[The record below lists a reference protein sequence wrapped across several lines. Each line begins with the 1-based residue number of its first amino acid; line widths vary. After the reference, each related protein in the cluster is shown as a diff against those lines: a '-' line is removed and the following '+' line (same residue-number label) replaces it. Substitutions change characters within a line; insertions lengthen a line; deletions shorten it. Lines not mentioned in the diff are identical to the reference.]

1 MPLLK
6 AGLVL
11 LVFAAATAILA
22 RLARG
27 AAGPWATLGA
37 LLLGR
42 ADRSGSRVDLRFAAD
57 RIRAFHEEQRR
68 HAMQSFG
75 RDGVGVQVRP
85 LARVGIY
92 VPGTAV
98 VYPSSVLMT
107 ALPARAAGVEEVLRH
122 FFATRPLAVITNK
135 PEAFSR
141 SILEGLGLAGY
152 FREILG
158 YDSVERKKP
167 HPEGILQV
175 LQGWG
180 VEPTRAVM
188 VGDSDHDIL
197 AGKAAGT
204 VTVAVAYG
212 FKSAEEL
219 LSAGPDYLIHDI
231 RELIELVAP

>member
-1 MPLLK
+1 MISADAICFDLDGTLIDSGDDLVQATIHSLHGLGIDPPPPEVIIGYVGGGARGLLQDSMGEAATPERLE
-6 AGLVL
+6 AGLAAFIDYYGSHL
-11 LVFAAATAILA
+11 LDH
-22 RLARG
+22 
-27 AAGPWATLGA
+27 TL
-37 LLLGR
+37 
-42 ADRSGSRVDLRFAAD
+42 
-57 RIRAFHEEQRR
+57 
-68 HAMQSFG
+68 
-75 RDGVGVQVRP
+75 P
-85 LARVGIY
+85 
-92 VPGTAV
+92 
-98 VYPSSVLMT
+98 YP
-107 ALPARAAGVEEVLRH
+107 GVEEVLRH

-141 SILEGLGLAGY
+141 TILEGLELAGY

-167 HPEGILQV
+167 HPEGILQA
-175 LQGWG
+175 LHGWG

-212 FKSAEEL
+212 FKSPEEL
-219 LSAGPDYLIHDI
+219 ASAGPDYLIHDI

>member
-1 MPLLK
+1 MSADALCFDLDGTLIDSADDLVQATIHSLHGLGIDPPPPEVIIGYVGGGARGLLQDSMGEAATPERLE
-6 AGLVL
+6 AGLAAFIDYYGAHL
-11 LVFAAATAILA
+11 LDHT
-22 RLARG
+22 
-27 AAGPWATLGA
+27 
-37 LLLGR
+37 
-42 ADRSGSRVDLRFAAD
+42 
-57 RIRAFHEEQRR
+57 
-68 HAMQSFG
+68 
-75 RDGVGVQVRP
+75 RP
-85 LARVGIY
+85 
-92 VPGTAV
+92 
-98 VYPSSVLMT
+98 YP
-107 ALPARAAGVEEVLRH
+107 GVEEVLRH

-141 SILEGLGLAGY
+141 TILEGLELAGY

-167 HPEGILQV
+167 HPEGILQA
-175 LQGWG
+175 LHGWG

-204 VTVAVAYG
+204 VTVAVVYG
-212 FKSAEEL
+212 FKSAEDL

>member
-1 MPLLK
+1 MISADALCFDLDGTLIDSAEDLIQATIHSLHGLGIDPPPPEVIIGYVGGGARGLLQGSMGEAATPERLE
-6 AGLVL
+6 AGLAAFIDYYGAHL
-11 LVFAAATAILA
+11 LDH
-22 RLARG
+22 
-27 AAGPWATLGA
+27 TL
-37 LLLGR
+37 
-42 ADRSGSRVDLRFAAD
+42 
-57 RIRAFHEEQRR
+57 
-68 HAMQSFG
+68 
-75 RDGVGVQVRP
+75 P
-85 LARVGIY
+85 
-92 VPGTAV
+92 
-98 VYPSSVLMT
+98 YP
-107 ALPARAAGVEEVLRH
+107 GVEEVLRH

-141 SILEGLGLAGY
+141 TILEGLGLAGY

-231 RELIELVAP
+231 RELIALVTP

>member
-1 MPLLK
+1 MISADALCFDLDGTLIDSAEDLVQATIHSLHGLGIDPPPPEVIIGYVGGGARGLLQGSMGEAATPERLE
-6 AGLVL
+6 AGLAAFIDYYGAHL
-11 LVFAAATAILA
+11 LDH
-22 RLARG
+22 
-27 AAGPWATLGA
+27 TL
-37 LLLGR
+37 
-42 ADRSGSRVDLRFAAD
+42 
-57 RIRAFHEEQRR
+57 
-68 HAMQSFG
+68 
-75 RDGVGVQVRP
+75 P
-85 LARVGIY
+85 
-92 VPGTAV
+92 
-98 VYPSSVLMT
+98 YP
-107 ALPARAAGVEEVLRH
+107 GVEEVLRH

-141 SILEGLGLAGY
+141 TILEGLGLAGY

-175 LQGWG
+175 LHGWG

>member
-1 MPLLK
+1 MISADALCFDLDGTLIDSGDDLVQATIHSLHGLGIDPPPPEVIIGYVGGGARGLLQDSMGEAATPERLE
-6 AGLVL
+6 AGLAAFIDYYGAHL
-11 LVFAAATAILA
+11 LDHT
-22 RLARG
+22 
-27 AAGPWATLGA
+27 
-37 LLLGR
+37 
-42 ADRSGSRVDLRFAAD
+42 
-57 RIRAFHEEQRR
+57 
-68 HAMQSFG
+68 
-75 RDGVGVQVRP
+75 RP
-85 LARVGIY
+85 
-92 VPGTAV
+92 
-98 VYPSSVLMT
+98 YP
-107 ALPARAAGVEEVLRH
+107 GVEEVLRH

-141 SILEGLGLAGY
+141 TILEGLELAGY

-167 HPEGILQV
+167 HPEGILQA
-175 LQGWG
+175 LHGWG

-212 FKSAEEL
+212 FKSEEEL

-231 RELIELVAP
+231 RELIELVVP

>member
-1 MPLLK
+1 MISADALCFDLDGTLIDSADDLVQATIHSLHGLGIDPPPPEVIIGYVGGGARGLLQGSMGEAATPERLD
-6 AGLVL
+6 AGLAAFIDYYGEHL
-11 LVFAAATAILA
+11 LDH
-22 RLARG
+22 
-27 AAGPWATLGA
+27 TL
-37 LLLGR
+37 
-42 ADRSGSRVDLRFAAD
+42 
-57 RIRAFHEEQRR
+57 
-68 HAMQSFG
+68 
-75 RDGVGVQVRP
+75 P
-85 LARVGIY
+85 
-92 VPGTAV
+92 
-98 VYPSSVLMT
+98 YP
-107 ALPARAAGVEEVLRH
+107 GVEEVLRH
-122 FFATRPLAVITNK
+122 FFATKPMGVVTNK

-167 HPEGILQV
+167 HPEGILQA
-175 LQGWG
+175 LHGWG

-212 FKSAEEL
+212 FKPPEEL

>member
-1 MPLLK
+1 MISADAICFDLDGTLIDSGDDLVQATIHSLHGLGIDPPPPEVIIGYVGGGARGLLQDSMGEAATPERLE
-6 AGLVL
+6 AGLAAFIDYYGAHL
-11 LVFAAATAILA
+11 LDH
-22 RLARG
+22 
-27 AAGPWATLGA
+27 TL
-37 LLLGR
+37 
-42 ADRSGSRVDLRFAAD
+42 
-57 RIRAFHEEQRR
+57 
-68 HAMQSFG
+68 
-75 RDGVGVQVRP
+75 P
-85 LARVGIY
+85 
-92 VPGTAV
+92 
-98 VYPSSVLMT
+98 YP
-107 ALPARAAGVEEVLRH
+107 GVEEVLRH

-141 SILEGLGLAGY
+141 TILEGLELAGY

-167 HPEGILQV
+167 HPEGILQA
-175 LQGWG
+175 LHGWG

-212 FKSAEEL
+212 FKSPEEL
-219 LSAGPDYLIHDI
+219 ASLGPDYLIHDI

>member
-1 MPLLK
+1 MISADALCFDLDGTLIDSGDDLVQATIHSLHGLGIDPPPPEVIIGYVGGGARGLLQDSMGEAATPERLE
-6 AGLVL
+6 AGLAAFIDYYGAHL
-11 LVFAAATAILA
+11 LDHTLA
-22 RLARG
+22 
-27 AAGPWATLGA
+27 
-37 LLLGR
+37 
-42 ADRSGSRVDLRFAAD
+42 
-57 RIRAFHEEQRR
+57 
-68 HAMQSFG
+68 
-75 RDGVGVQVRP
+75 
-85 LARVGIY
+85 
-92 VPGTAV
+92 
-98 VYPSSVLMT
+98 YP
-107 ALPARAAGVEEVLRH
+107 GVEEVLRH

-141 SILEGLGLAGY
+141 TILEGLGLAGY

-167 HPEGILQV
+167 HPEGILQA
-175 LQGWG
+175 LHGWG

>member
-1 MPLLK
+1 MGEAATPGRLE
-6 AGLVL
+6 AGLAVFIDYYGAHL
-11 LVFAAATAILA
+11 LDH
-22 RLARG
+22 
-27 AAGPWATLGA
+27 TL
-37 LLLGR
+37 
-42 ADRSGSRVDLRFAAD
+42 
-57 RIRAFHEEQRR
+57 
-68 HAMQSFG
+68 
-75 RDGVGVQVRP
+75 P
-85 LARVGIY
+85 
-92 VPGTAV
+92 
-98 VYPSSVLMT
+98 YP
-107 ALPARAAGVEEVLRH
+107 GVEEVLRH

-141 SILEGLGLAGY
+141 TILEGLGLAGY

-167 HPEGILQV
+167 HPEGIL
-175 LQGWG
+175 LALHGWG

-212 FKSAEEL
+212 FKSSEEL

>member
-1 MPLLK
+1 MISADALCFDLDGTLIDSGDDLVQATIHSLHGLGIDPPPPEVIIGYVGGGARGLLQDSMGEAATPERLD
-6 AGLVL
+6 AGLAAFIDYYGAHL
-11 LVFAAATAILA
+11 LDH
-22 RLARG
+22 
-27 AAGPWATLGA
+27 TL
-37 LLLGR
+37 
-42 ADRSGSRVDLRFAAD
+42 
-57 RIRAFHEEQRR
+57 
-68 HAMQSFG
+68 
-75 RDGVGVQVRP
+75 P
-85 LARVGIY
+85 
-92 VPGTAV
+92 
-98 VYPSSVLMT
+98 YP
-107 ALPARAAGVEEVLRH
+107 GVEEVLRH

-141 SILEGLGLAGY
+141 TILEGLGLAGY

-167 HPEGILQV
+167 HPEGIL
-175 LQGWG
+175 LALHGWG

-212 FKSAEEL
+212 FKSSEEL

>member
-1 MPLLK
+1 MISADALCFDLDGTLIDSADDLVQATIHSLHGLGIDPPPPEVIIGYVGGGARGLLQGSMGEAATPGRLE
-6 AGLVL
+6 AGLAVFIDYYGAHL
-11 LVFAAATAILA
+11 LDH
-22 RLARG
+22 
-27 AAGPWATLGA
+27 TL
-37 LLLGR
+37 
-42 ADRSGSRVDLRFAAD
+42 
-57 RIRAFHEEQRR
+57 
-68 HAMQSFG
+68 
-75 RDGVGVQVRP
+75 P
-85 LARVGIY
+85 
-92 VPGTAV
+92 
-98 VYPSSVLMT
+98 YP
-107 ALPARAAGVEEVLRH
+107 GVEEVLRH

-141 SILEGLGLAGY
+141 TILEGLGLAGY

-167 HPEGILQV
+167 HPEGIL
-175 LQGWG
+175 LALHGWG

-212 FKSAEEL
+212 FKSSEEL

>member
-1 MPLLK
+1 MISADAICFDLDGTLIDSGDDLVQATIHSLHGLGIDPPPPEVIIGYVGGGARGLLQDSMGEAATPERLE
-6 AGLVL
+6 AGLAAFIDYYGAHL
-11 LVFAAATAILA
+11 LDH
-22 RLARG
+22 
-27 AAGPWATLGA
+27 TL
-37 LLLGR
+37 
-42 ADRSGSRVDLRFAAD
+42 
-57 RIRAFHEEQRR
+57 
-68 HAMQSFG
+68 
-75 RDGVGVQVRP
+75 P
-85 LARVGIY
+85 
-92 VPGTAV
+92 
-98 VYPSSVLMT
+98 YP
-107 ALPARAAGVEEVLRH
+107 GVEEVLRH

-141 SILEGLGLAGY
+141 TILEGLELAGY

-167 HPEGILQV
+167 HPEGILQA
-175 LQGWG
+175 LHGWG

-212 FKSAEEL
+212 FKSPEEL
-219 LSAGPDYLIHDI
+219 ASAGPDYLIHDI

>member
-1 MPLLK
+1 MISADALCFDLDGTLIDSGDDLVQATIHSLHGLGIDPPPPEVIIGYVGGGARGLLQDSMGEAATPERLE
-6 AGLVL
+6 AGLAAFIDYYGAHL
-11 LVFAAATAILA
+11 LDH
-22 RLARG
+22 
-27 AAGPWATLGA
+27 TL
-37 LLLGR
+37 
-42 ADRSGSRVDLRFAAD
+42 
-57 RIRAFHEEQRR
+57 
-68 HAMQSFG
+68 
-75 RDGVGVQVRP
+75 P
-85 LARVGIY
+85 
-92 VPGTAV
+92 
-98 VYPSSVLMT
+98 YP
-107 ALPARAAGVEEVLRH
+107 GVEEVLRH

-141 SILEGLGLAGY
+141 TILEGLELAGY

-167 HPEGILQV
+167 HPEGILQA
-175 LQGWG
+175 LHGWG

-212 FKSAEEL
+212 FKSPEEL
-219 LSAGPDYLIHDI
+219 ASLGPDYLIHDI

>member
-1 MPLLK
+1 MISADAICFDLDGTLIDSGDDLVQATIHSLHGLGIDPPPPEVIIGYVGGGARGLLQDSMGEAATPERLE
-6 AGLVL
+6 AGLAAFIDYYGAHL
-11 LVFAAATAILA
+11 LDHT
-22 RLARG
+22 
-27 AAGPWATLGA
+27 
-37 LLLGR
+37 
-42 ADRSGSRVDLRFAAD
+42 
-57 RIRAFHEEQRR
+57 
-68 HAMQSFG
+68 
-75 RDGVGVQVRP
+75 RP
-85 LARVGIY
+85 
-92 VPGTAV
+92 
-98 VYPSSVLMT
+98 YP
-107 ALPARAAGVEEVLRH
+107 GVEEVLRH

-141 SILEGLGLAGY
+141 TILEGLGLAGY

-167 HPEGILQV
+167 HPEGIL
-175 LQGWG
+175 LALHGWG

-212 FKSAEEL
+212 FKSSEEL

>member
-1 MPLLK
+1 MISADAICFDLDGTLIDSGDDLVQATIHSLHGLGIDPPPPEVIIGYVGGGARGLLQDSMGEAATPERLD
-6 AGLVL
+6 AGLAAFIDYYGAHL
-11 LVFAAATAILA
+11 LDH
-22 RLARG
+22 
-27 AAGPWATLGA
+27 TL
-37 LLLGR
+37 
-42 ADRSGSRVDLRFAAD
+42 
-57 RIRAFHEEQRR
+57 
-68 HAMQSFG
+68 
-75 RDGVGVQVRP
+75 P
-85 LARVGIY
+85 
-92 VPGTAV
+92 
-98 VYPSSVLMT
+98 YP
-107 ALPARAAGVEEVLRH
+107 GVEEVLRH

-141 SILEGLGLAGY
+141 TILEGLGLAGY

-167 HPEGILQV
+167 HPEGILQA
-175 LQGWG
+175 LHGWG

>member
-1 MPLLK
+1 MISADAICFDLDGTLIDSGDDLVQATIHSLHGLGIDPPPPEVIIGYVGGGARGLLQDSMGEAATPERLE
-6 AGLVL
+6 AGLAAFIDYYGAHL
-11 LVFAAATAILA
+11 LDH
-22 RLARG
+22 
-27 AAGPWATLGA
+27 TL
-37 LLLGR
+37 
-42 ADRSGSRVDLRFAAD
+42 
-57 RIRAFHEEQRR
+57 
-68 HAMQSFG
+68 
-75 RDGVGVQVRP
+75 P
-85 LARVGIY
+85 
-92 VPGTAV
+92 
-98 VYPSSVLMT
+98 YP
-107 ALPARAAGVEEVLRH
+107 GVEEVLRH

-141 SILEGLGLAGY
+141 TILEGLGLAGY

-167 HPEGILQV
+167 HPEGIL
-175 LQGWG
+175 LALHGWG

-212 FKSAEEL
+212 FKSPEEL
-219 LSAGPDYLIHDI
+219 ASAGPDYLIHDI

>member
-1 MPLLK
+1 MISADALCFDLDGTLIDSGDDLVQATIHSLHGLGIDPPPPEVIIGYVGGGARGLLQGSLGEAATPERLE
-6 AGLVL
+6 AGLAAFIDYYGAHL
-11 LVFAAATAILA
+11 LDH
-22 RLARG
+22 
-27 AAGPWATLGA
+27 TL
-37 LLLGR
+37 
-42 ADRSGSRVDLRFAAD
+42 
-57 RIRAFHEEQRR
+57 
-68 HAMQSFG
+68 
-75 RDGVGVQVRP
+75 P
-85 LARVGIY
+85 
-92 VPGTAV
+92 
-98 VYPSSVLMT
+98 YP
-107 ALPARAAGVEEVLRH
+107 GVEEVLRH

-141 SILEGLGLAGY
+141 TILEGLGLAGY

-231 RELIELVAP
+231 RELIALVTP

>member
-1 MPLLK
+1 MISADALCFDLDGTLIDSADDLVQATIHSLHGLGIDPPPPEVIIGYVGGGARALLQGSMGEAATPDRLE
-6 AGLVL
+6 AGLAAFIDYYGAHL
-11 LVFAAATAILA
+11 LDH
-22 RLARG
+22 
-27 AAGPWATLGA
+27 TL
-37 LLLGR
+37 
-42 ADRSGSRVDLRFAAD
+42 
-57 RIRAFHEEQRR
+57 
-68 HAMQSFG
+68 
-75 RDGVGVQVRP
+75 P
-85 LARVGIY
+85 
-92 VPGTAV
+92 
-98 VYPSSVLMT
+98 YP
-107 ALPARAAGVEEVLRH
+107 GVEEVLRH

-141 SILEGLGLAGY
+141 TILEGLGLAGY

-167 HPEGILQV
+167 HPEGILQA
-175 LQGWG
+175 LHGWG

-212 FKSAEEL
+212 FKSEEEL

>member
-1 MPLLK
+1 MISADALCFDLDGTLIDSGDDLVQATIHSLHGLGIDPPPPEVIIGYVGGGARGLLQGSLGEAATPERLE
-6 AGLVL
+6 AGLAAFIDYYGAHL
-11 LVFAAATAILA
+11 LDH
-22 RLARG
+22 
-27 AAGPWATLGA
+27 TL
-37 LLLGR
+37 
-42 ADRSGSRVDLRFAAD
+42 
-57 RIRAFHEEQRR
+57 
-68 HAMQSFG
+68 
-75 RDGVGVQVRP
+75 P
-85 LARVGIY
+85 
-92 VPGTAV
+92 
-98 VYPSSVLMT
+98 YP
-107 ALPARAAGVEEVLRH
+107 GVEEVLRH

-141 SILEGLGLAGY
+141 TILEGLGLAGY

-180 VEPTRAVM
+180 AEPTRAVM

-231 RELIELVAP
+231 RELIALVTP

>member
-1 MPLLK
+1 MISADALCFDLDGTLIDSAEDLIQATIHSLHGLGIDPPPPEVIIGYVGGGARGLLQGSMGEAATPERLE
-6 AGLVL
+6 AGLAAFIDYYGAHL
-11 LVFAAATAILA
+11 LDH
-22 RLARG
+22 
-27 AAGPWATLGA
+27 TL
-37 LLLGR
+37 
-42 ADRSGSRVDLRFAAD
+42 
-57 RIRAFHEEQRR
+57 
-68 HAMQSFG
+68 
-75 RDGVGVQVRP
+75 P
-85 LARVGIY
+85 
-92 VPGTAV
+92 
-98 VYPSSVLMT
+98 YP
-107 ALPARAAGVEEVLRH
+107 GVEEVLRH

-141 SILEGLGLAGY
+141 TILEGLGLAGY

-212 FKSAEEL
+212 FKPPEEL
-219 LSAGPDYLIHDI
+219 ASLGPDYLIHDI
-231 RELIELVAP
+231 RELIALVTP

>member
-1 MPLLK
+1 MISADALCFDLDGTLIDSAEDLIQATIHSLHGLGIDPPPPEVIIGYVGGGARGLLQGSLGEAATPERLE
-6 AGLVL
+6 AGLAAFIDYYGAHL
-11 LVFAAATAILA
+11 LDH
-22 RLARG
+22 
-27 AAGPWATLGA
+27 TL
-37 LLLGR
+37 
-42 ADRSGSRVDLRFAAD
+42 
-57 RIRAFHEEQRR
+57 
-68 HAMQSFG
+68 
-75 RDGVGVQVRP
+75 P
-85 LARVGIY
+85 
-92 VPGTAV
+92 
-98 VYPSSVLMT
+98 YP
-107 ALPARAAGVEEVLRH
+107 GVEEVLRH

-141 SILEGLGLAGY
+141 TILEGLGLAGY

-212 FKSAEEL
+212 FKPPEEL
-219 LSAGPDYLIHDI
+219 ASLGPDYLIHDI
-231 RELIELVAP
+231 RELIALVTP

>member
-1 MPLLK
+1 MISADALCFDLDGTLIDSGDDLVQATIHSLHGLGIDPPPPEVIIGDVGGGARGLLQDSMGEAATPERLD
-6 AGLVL
+6 AGLAAFIDYYGAHL
-11 LVFAAATAILA
+11 LDH
-22 RLARG
+22 
-27 AAGPWATLGA
+27 TL
-37 LLLGR
+37 
-42 ADRSGSRVDLRFAAD
+42 
-57 RIRAFHEEQRR
+57 
-68 HAMQSFG
+68 
-75 RDGVGVQVRP
+75 P
-85 LARVGIY
+85 
-92 VPGTAV
+92 
-98 VYPSSVLMT
+98 YP
-107 ALPARAAGVEEVLRH
+107 GVEEVLRH

-141 SILEGLGLAGY
+141 TILEGLELAGY

-167 HPEGILQV
+167 HPEGILQA
-175 LQGWG
+175 LHGWG

>member
-1 MPLLK
+1 MISADALCFDLDGTLIDSGDDLVQATIHSLHGLGIDPPPPEVIIGYVGGGARGLLQGSLGEAATPERLE
-6 AGLVL
+6 AGLAAFIDYYGAHL
-11 LVFAAATAILA
+11 LDH
-22 RLARG
+22 
-27 AAGPWATLGA
+27 TL
-37 LLLGR
+37 
-42 ADRSGSRVDLRFAAD
+42 
-57 RIRAFHEEQRR
+57 
-68 HAMQSFG
+68 
-75 RDGVGVQVRP
+75 P
-85 LARVGIY
+85 
-92 VPGTAV
+92 
-98 VYPSSVLMT
+98 YP
-107 ALPARAAGVEEVLRH
+107 GVEEVLRH

-141 SILEGLGLAGY
+141 TILEGLGLAGY

-212 FKSAEEL
+212 FKPPEEL
-219 LSAGPDYLIHDI
+219 ASLGPDYLIHDI

>member
-1 MPLLK
+1 MISADALCFDLDGTLIDSGDDLVQATIHSLHGLGIDPPPPEVIIGYVGGGARGLLQDSMGEAATPERLE
-6 AGLVL
+6 AGLAAFIDYYGAHL
-11 LVFAAATAILA
+11 LDH
-22 RLARG
+22 
-27 AAGPWATLGA
+27 TL
-37 LLLGR
+37 
-42 ADRSGSRVDLRFAAD
+42 
-57 RIRAFHEEQRR
+57 
-68 HAMQSFG
+68 
-75 RDGVGVQVRP
+75 P
-85 LARVGIY
+85 
-92 VPGTAV
+92 
-98 VYPSSVLMT
+98 YP
-107 ALPARAAGVEEVLRH
+107 GVEEVLRH

-141 SILEGLGLAGY
+141 TILEGLGLAGY

-167 HPEGILQV
+167 HPEGILQA
-175 LQGWG
+175 LHGWG

-212 FKSAEEL
+212 FKSSEEL

>member
-1 MPLLK
+1 MISADALCFDLDGTLIDSADDLVQATIHSLHGLGIDPPPPEVIIGYVGGGARGLLQDSMGEAATPERLE
-6 AGLVL
+6 AGLAAFIDYYGAHL
-11 LVFAAATAILA
+11 LDH
-22 RLARG
+22 
-27 AAGPWATLGA
+27 TL
-37 LLLGR
+37 
-42 ADRSGSRVDLRFAAD
+42 
-57 RIRAFHEEQRR
+57 
-68 HAMQSFG
+68 
-75 RDGVGVQVRP
+75 P
-85 LARVGIY
+85 
-92 VPGTAV
+92 
-98 VYPSSVLMT
+98 YP
-107 ALPARAAGVEEVLRH
+107 GVEEVLRH

-141 SILEGLGLAGY
+141 TILEGLGLAGY

-167 HPEGILQV
+167 HPEGILQA
-175 LQGWG
+175 LHGWG

-212 FKSAEEL
+212 FKSSEEL

>member
-1 MPLLK
+1 MISADALCFDLDGTLIDSGDDLVQATIHSLHGLGIDPPPPEVIIGYVGGGARGLLQGSLGEAATPERLE
-6 AGLVL
+6 AGLAAFIDYYGAHL
-11 LVFAAATAILA
+11 LDH
-22 RLARG
+22 
-27 AAGPWATLGA
+27 TL
-37 LLLGR
+37 
-42 ADRSGSRVDLRFAAD
+42 
-57 RIRAFHEEQRR
+57 
-68 HAMQSFG
+68 
-75 RDGVGVQVRP
+75 P
-85 LARVGIY
+85 
-92 VPGTAV
+92 
-98 VYPSSVLMT
+98 YP
-107 ALPARAAGVEEVLRH
+107 GVEEVLRH

-141 SILEGLGLAGY
+141 TILEGLGLAGY

-219 LSAGPDYLIHDI
+219 ASLGPDYLIHDI
-231 RELIELVAP
+231 RELIALVTP

>member
-1 MPLLK
+1 MISADALCFDLDGTLIDSAEDLIQATIHSLHGLGIDPPPPEVIIGYVGGGARGLLQGSLGEAATPERLE
-6 AGLVL
+6 AGLAAFIDYYGAHL
-11 LVFAAATAILA
+11 LDH
-22 RLARG
+22 
-27 AAGPWATLGA
+27 TL
-37 LLLGR
+37 
-42 ADRSGSRVDLRFAAD
+42 
-57 RIRAFHEEQRR
+57 
-68 HAMQSFG
+68 
-75 RDGVGVQVRP
+75 P
-85 LARVGIY
+85 
-92 VPGTAV
+92 
-98 VYPSSVLMT
+98 YP
-107 ALPARAAGVEEVLRH
+107 GVEEVLRH

-141 SILEGLGLAGY
+141 TILEGLGLAGY

-180 VEPTRAVM
+180 AEPTRAVM

-212 FKSAEEL
+212 FKPPEEL
-219 LSAGPDYLIHDI
+219 ASLGPDYLIHDI
-231 RELIELVAP
+231 RELIALVTP

>member
-1 MPLLK
+1 MISADALCFDLDGTLIDSGDDLVQATIHSLHGLGIDPPPPEVIIGYVGGGARGLLQGSLGEAATPERLE
-6 AGLVL
+6 AGLAAFINYYGAHL
-11 LVFAAATAILA
+11 LDH
-22 RLARG
+22 
-27 AAGPWATLGA
+27 TL
-37 LLLGR
+37 
-42 ADRSGSRVDLRFAAD
+42 
-57 RIRAFHEEQRR
+57 
-68 HAMQSFG
+68 
-75 RDGVGVQVRP
+75 P
-85 LARVGIY
+85 
-92 VPGTAV
+92 
-98 VYPSSVLMT
+98 YP
-107 ALPARAAGVEEVLRH
+107 GVEEVLRH

-141 SILEGLGLAGY
+141 TILEGLGLAGY

-212 FKSAEEL
+212 FKPPEEL
-219 LSAGPDYLIHDI
+219 ASLGPDYLIHDI
-231 RELIELVAP
+231 RELIALVTP

>member
-1 MPLLK
+1 MISADALCFDLDGTLIDSGDDLVQATIHSLHGLGIDPPPPEVIIGYVGGGARGLLQGSLGEAATPERLE
-6 AGLVL
+6 AGLAAFIDYYGAHL
-11 LVFAAATAILA
+11 LDH
-22 RLARG
+22 
-27 AAGPWATLGA
+27 TL
-37 LLLGR
+37 
-42 ADRSGSRVDLRFAAD
+42 
-57 RIRAFHEEQRR
+57 
-68 HAMQSFG
+68 
-75 RDGVGVQVRP
+75 P
-85 LARVGIY
+85 
-92 VPGTAV
+92 
-98 VYPSSVLMT
+98 YP
-107 ALPARAAGVEEVLRH
+107 GVEEVLRH

-141 SILEGLGLAGY
+141 TILEGLGLAGY

-212 FKSAEEL
+212 FKPPEEL
-219 LSAGPDYLIHDI
+219 ASLGPDYLIHDI
-231 RELIELVAP
+231 RELIALVTP